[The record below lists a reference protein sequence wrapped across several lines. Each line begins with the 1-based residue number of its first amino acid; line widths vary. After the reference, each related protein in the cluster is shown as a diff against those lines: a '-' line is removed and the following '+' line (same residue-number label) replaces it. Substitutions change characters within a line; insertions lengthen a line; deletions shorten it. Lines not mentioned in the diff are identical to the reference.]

1 MPYGLYYQETPNEK
15 INKCYPP
22 LNFLGCHPVGGVAA
36 AQDLIQNDEILCSR
50 CTPHRMT
57 TAHRTL
63 AFTLVELSIV
73 LVIIGLIIGGVMV
86 GQDLINAA
94 KIRQQITQLEQIE
107 TQINTFKVKYN
118 CLPGDCAN
126 ATDFLWHI
134 F

>member
-1 MPYGLYYQETPNEK
+1 
-15 INKCYPP
+15 
-22 LNFLGCHPVGGVAA
+22 
-36 AQDLIQNDEILCSR
+36 
-50 CTPHRMT
+50 
-57 TAHRTL
+57 
-63 AFTLVELSIV
+63 
-73 LVIIGLIIGGVMV
+73 MV

-126 ATDFLWHI
+126 ATDFFWHI